1 MAKAQKIPMEQY
13 KILLE
18 LNMEE
23 AKVLKH
29 MVGNVMGGGEIRN
42 ITNNIYYSLECCG
55 INDLDGN
62 LFTDEFRIKER
73 K

>member
-42 ITNNIYYSLECCG
+42 ITDNIFGSLVRCG
-55 INDLDGN
+55 IESVDGT

-73 K
+73 N